1 MLLDSVLYLLCFYLL
16 DVMWSD
22 INFSK
27 NTVGIIIMRVSFSRH
42 AFCRVTERLSMT
54 HEDLASII
62 NHELTV
68 NIGHEKGNN
77 RDHKLFFS
85 SKDKMCFVA
94 IQDRKTGTVVTI
106 LPIDYH
112 NNIAWIVSIDAQN
125 IAKRLV
131 GEKVTIIHH
140 QATVPDTIKKFK
152 EAKAIDAKIQIK
164 PSVFKVSGYLA
175 GENGQ
180 TIKLVCL
187 GSEPSE
193 PYDYNVEKLIKDKN
207 FIDTL
212 AIRINDKVVAT
223 APNGSIRSIII
234 RLGQKGE
241 PVFLFIEHGV
251 MTMIE
256 E

>member
-112 NNIAWIVSIDAQN
+112 NNMLGLFQLMHKILPN
-125 IAKRLV
+125 NLLV
-131 GEKVTIIHH
+131 RK
-140 QATVPDTIKKFK
+140 
-152 EAKAIDAKIQIK
+152 
-164 PSVFKVSGYLA
+164 
-175 GENGQ
+175 
-180 TIKLVCL
+180 
-187 GSEPSE
+187 
-193 PYDYNVEKLIKDKN
+193 
-207 FIDTL
+207 
-212 AIRINDKVVAT
+212 
-223 APNGSIRSIII
+223 
-234 RLGQKGE
+234 
-241 PVFLFIEHGV
+241 
-251 MTMIE
+251 
-256 E
+256 

>member
-27 NTVGIIIMRVSFSRH
+27 NTVGIIIMSH

-94 IQDRKTGTVVTI
+94 IQDRK
-106 LPIDYH
+106 
-112 NNIAWIVSIDAQN
+112 
-125 IAKRLV
+125 R
-131 GEKVTIIHH
+131 
-140 QATVPDTIKKFK
+140 
-152 EAKAIDAKIQIK
+152 
-164 PSVFKVSGYLA
+164 
-175 GENGQ
+175 GQ
-180 TIKLVCL
+180 
-187 GSEPSE
+187 
-193 PYDYNVEKLIKDKN
+193 
-207 FIDTL
+207 
-212 AIRINDKVVAT
+212 
-223 APNGSIRSIII
+223 
-234 RLGQKGE
+234 
-241 PVFLFIEHGV
+241 
-251 MTMIE
+251 
-256 E
+256 